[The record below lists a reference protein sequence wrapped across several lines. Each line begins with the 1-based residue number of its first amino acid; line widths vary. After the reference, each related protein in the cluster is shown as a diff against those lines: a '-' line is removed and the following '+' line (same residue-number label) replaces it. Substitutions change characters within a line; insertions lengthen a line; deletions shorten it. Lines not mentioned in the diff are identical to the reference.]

1 VVIEISISR
10 ELAADHPGFV
20 MCCAERGHRIE
31 VFGASHERPDSD
43 ATEAPDSD
51 DMLDADDV
59 G

>member
-1 VVIEISISR
+1 MVIEISISR

-20 MCCAERGHRIE
+20 MGCAERGHRIA

-43 ATEAPDSD
+43 ATETPDPE